1 MFSLTRILCR
11 NWTRVLCCP
20 NDQERPSQENEQ
32 KSHDDLTAIR
42 GIGIA
47 TQDHLNKSG
56 IWTYAQ
62 LAAASPDDLRETL
75 SDRVTEGKTKHW
87 IADAR
92 KLAEEAIK

>member
-1 MFSLTRILCR
+1 MFSLMRILCR
-11 NWTRVLCCP
+11 KWARVLCCP

-32 KSHDDLTAIR
+32 KSRDDLTAIR

-47 TQDHLNKSG
+47 TQNHLNKSE
-56 IWTYAQ
+56 IWTYTQ
-62 LAAASPDDLRETL
+62 LAAASPDGLREIL

-92 KLAEEAIK
+92 ILAEEAKK

>member
-1 MFSLTRILCR
+1 MFSLMRILCR
-11 NWTRVLCCP
+11 KWTRVLCCP
-20 NDQERPSQENEQ
+20 NDQERPSQEYEQ
-32 KSHDDLTAIR
+32 KSRDDLTAIR
-42 GIGIA
+42 GIGA

-62 LAAASPDDLRETL
+62 LAAASPDGLRETL

-92 KLAEEAIK
+92 KLAEEANK